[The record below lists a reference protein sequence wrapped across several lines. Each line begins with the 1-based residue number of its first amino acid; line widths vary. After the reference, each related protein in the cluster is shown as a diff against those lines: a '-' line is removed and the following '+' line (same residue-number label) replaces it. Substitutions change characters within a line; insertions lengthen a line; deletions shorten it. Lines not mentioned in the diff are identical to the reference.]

1 MTTKT
6 DFIAAIV
13 AAADAYYTADPE
25 TGAAVKIAFGSPGTK
40 VVIAGQKFSSGKAW
54 EDEPKS
60 IPTQIEGLAD
70 HLDTLGITETPTI
83 KAKLNEL
90 IASYTQL
97 ISDYDNGIVPT
108 TAAAVLPL
116 A

>member
-13 AAADAYYTADPE
+13 AAADAYYTADPV
-25 TGAAVKIAFGSPGTK
+25 TGAAVKIALGSSGTK
-40 VVIAGQKFSSGKAW
+40 VVIAGQKFDSGAAW
-54 EDEPKS
+54 ADEPKA

-70 HLDTLGITETPTI
+70 HLDTLGVTEVAAI
-83 KAKLNEL
+83 KAKVNEL
-90 IASYTQL
+90 IGSYSQL

-108 TAAAVLPL
+108 TAAPVIPLP
-116 A
+116 